1 MAASSRSPGTKAQT
15 SSRMTPG
22 RFRPSTVLLNMAHP
36 IRLLLPCLVAA
47 VLLLAAVC
55 ESSANLRQSNGP
67 GILSEGGQTSAE
79 ETWVAGRTNTV
90 AALYGLSSE
99 GRQVVNQLDVRQMVG
114 RPGYFGSF
122 GFFRWTGIG
131 EAKPI
136 QVIHELGHSYWGAFP
151 IEGHPDLSWRPD
163 GGGLSP
169 AMRRYHQDVLRFMA
183 QPPDDFEP
191 LRQRLRLLP
200 ELSSDNTDPLFHTV
214 EADLIYTVGGDLD
227 LLPPILRKYF
237 SRFLT
242 PGPFHTW
249 VEALSW
255 YQALDGEER
264 RLANSYLGLEH
275 LDLRRYGGLVPSR
288 LEGVS
293 LPVAGLLR
301 QEERQRLR
309 DFALQFEILMEPTED
324 PPDFRFWRG
333 YLGDKLALHRR
344 EPGFLA
350 SLAVPNASEIGA
362 TLDFFAGLSGQT
374 PDAKASLGLR
384 EMESRPLVAP
394 LLPILDNATLLALA
408 RQGGQVPSGAT
419 VGGMREFV
427 LLLEGLSPIVDRVL
441 EAGRSD
447 PRDGAKL
454 LSNYAG
460 DVNFKEQ
467 REALRLFFGLLRY
480 ADHDVAANTVAA
492 LSDGLLRRLLEPVPA
507 ELRFTLEPP
516 RLLSALDI
524 TADAP
529 PNSIAEG
536 ITHMVENT
544 SGNFRID
551 EPFDDE
557 LFRLMAARPPKEAL
571 EIIAASRFPVQSF
584 ILDHPQDAAAVFRA
598 NLDTTAALV
607 LRSDP
612 VTFPP
617 ARFVYRLVH
626 ADPTLAADLL
636 QRLDQQGQREL
647 VRDSLA
653 HLAYDAHRAA
663 QFPGLP
669 ISLEADGKFLAA
681 LLDLQGQDW
690 FTQALTDSV
699 ERHQAQITA
708 GDLPPDFLTAYRETL
723 NTAVGSVRDT
733 SARESLES
741 LIGELP

>member
-1 MAASSRSPGTKAQT
+1 
-15 SSRMTPG
+15 MTPG
-22 RFRPSTVLLNMAHP
+22 RFRAATVLFNMAHP
-36 IRLLLPCLVAA
+36 IRVLLPCLAA
-47 VLLLAAVC
+47 TVLLLAAAC

-79 ETWVAGRTNTV
+79 GAWVAGRTNAV
-90 AALYGLSSE
+90 AALYGLSSD

-122 GFFRWTGIG
+122 GFFGWTGIG

-151 IEGHPDLSWRPD
+151 IEGLPDLSWRPD

-191 LRQRLRLLP
+191 LRHRLRLLP
-200 ELSSDNTDPLFHTV
+200 ELSSANTDPLFHTV
-214 EADLIYTVGGDLD
+214 EADLIYTVGGDLY
-227 LLPPILRKYF
+227 LLPPILCKYF
-237 SRFLT
+237 SGFLT

-255 YQALDGEER
+255 YQALDAEDR

-275 LDLRRYGGLVPSR
+275 LDLRRYGGLAPSR

-301 QEERQRLR
+301 EEERQRLR
-309 DFALQFEILMEPTED
+309 DFALQFDLLTGPTDD

-350 SLAVPNASEIGA
+350 SLAIPNAA
-362 TLDFFAGLSGQT
+362 RLADTLDFFAGLSGQT
-374 PDAKASLGLR
+374 PDAKASLVLR

-394 LLPILDNATLLALA
+394 LLPVLDNATLLALT
-408 RQGGQVPSGAT
+408 RQGGRIPSGAT

-427 LLLEGLSPIVDRVL
+427 LLLKGLSPIVDRVL
-441 EAGRSD
+441 EAGRRD
-447 PRDGAKL
+447 HQDGAKVL
-454 LSNYAG
+454 ANYAG
-460 DVNFKEQ
+460 NVNFKEQ
-467 REALRLFFGLLRY
+467 REALRLFFGLLRG
-480 ADHDVAANTVAA
+480 ADRDVAANTVAA
-492 LSDGLLRRLLEPVPA
+492 LDDGLLRRLLEPVPA

-516 RLLSALDI
+516 RLLSALGI
-524 TADAP
+524 NRDAP
-529 PNSIAEG
+529 PKNAAEG
-536 ITHMVENT
+536 ITYMVENT

-551 EPFDDE
+551 EPFDEE
-557 LFRLMAARPPKEAL
+557 LYRLMAARPPKDSL
-571 EIIAASRFPVQSF
+571 DIIAAARFPVQSF
-584 ILDHPQDAAAVFRA
+584 ILGHPKDAAAVFRA
-598 NLDTTAALV
+598 NLDTTATLV

-626 ADPTLAADLL
+626 ADPTLAAELL
-636 QRLDQQGQREL
+636 TLLDQQGHRAL
-647 VRDSLA
+647 VLDSLA
-653 HLAYDAHRAA
+653 HLAYDARRAA
-663 QFPGLP
+663 QFP
-669 ISLEADGKFLAA
+669 ISLEADGQFLAA
-681 LLDLQGQDW
+681 LLELHGSEW
-690 FTQALTDSV
+690 LKQALADSV
-699 ERHQAQITA
+699 ERYQAQVTA
-708 GDLPPDFLTAYRETL
+708 GDLPPDFLTAYRQTL
-723 NTAVGSVRDT
+723 NTA
-733 SARESLES
+733 AESLSDASSKETLQR
-741 LIGELP
+741 LIGALPQE